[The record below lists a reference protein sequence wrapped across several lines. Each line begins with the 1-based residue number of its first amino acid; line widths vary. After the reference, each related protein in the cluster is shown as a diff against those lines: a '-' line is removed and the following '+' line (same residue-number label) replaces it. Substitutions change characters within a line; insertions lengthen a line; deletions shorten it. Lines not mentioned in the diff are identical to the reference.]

1 MQVVEFETKMKDDIE
16 HIFNSFLSEHNY
28 TLPISAHARAGAE
41 VSDYLE
47 DWFVGYV
54 LEHTH
59 DRIYNP
65 QGAPKENTK
74 NPFDFCFNYKNEEYH
89 DFDDLVWGDIKAIKS
104 TGAGSN
110 PDLGTPKK
118 VIDFIKDG
126 HFYILYVLVKYKPTK
141 DGYIQ
146 LIKFDDEKY
155 VHCVFLKDMGKFRIN
170 PKPQF
175 QANITE
181 QEEYRTREE
190 FVKLFYKKYM
200 ESVKRNLEKQ
210 KKKQKELPDIFAF
223 LENQINEYYTQD

>member
-1 MQVVEFETKMKDDIE
+1 MGI
-16 HIFNSFLSEHNY
+16 L
-28 TLPISAHARAGAE
+28 
-41 VSDYLE
+41 
-47 DWFVGYV
+47 
-54 LEHTH
+54 
-59 DRIYNP
+59 
-65 QGAPKENTK
+65 
-74 NPFDFCFNYKNEEYH
+74 
-89 DFDDLVWGDIKAIKS
+89 
-104 TGAGSN
+104 
-110 PDLGTPKK
+110 KK
-118 VIDFIKDG
+118 VIDFIKDD

-170 PKPQF
+170 LKPQF

-210 KKKQKELPDIFAF
+210 KNKQKELPDIFAS